1 MKRLPTLALASIL
14 LAGSAGVLGG
24 CAVDADRRLVE
35 GVVEEWEA
43 PPFYTLPAPLPA
55 GDPGEIVRSEPI
67 SSTMLGTKAW
77 RVLYHSTDLNGT
89 SILVSG
95 VVVAPDG
102 PAPGGGR
109 TVVAWAHPTT
119 GAAPRC
125 APSVGLDPFDFI
137 EGLRALI
144 SAGYVVAATDYPGMG
159 AAGPKS
165 YLVGES
171 EGHSVLDAARAAQ
184 HLPEAG
190 ASSNV
195 LLWGHSQGGQ
205 AALFAAQ
212 DAAAYAPELS
222 LGAVAVAAPATDLA
236 ALLDNDIV
244 DVSGVTLS
252 SYALDAYSKVYESRG
267 ATLGSVLTPE
277 GIVATPTMADFCL
290 FGQNAKLR
298 DIAAPLVGKYFS
310 ADPRTVEPW
319 AAVLAENSPGASPIS
334 VPLFIAQGDADAL
347 VSPATT
353 RTYAD
358 QRCAAGERV
367 TYSALPGVGHGEVA
381 LKSVDRVVEWFGQV
395 RAGAPLESGC

>member
-1 MKRLPTLALASIL
+1 MKRLLTLALAGAMVL
-14 LAGSAGVLGG
+14 LSG

-35 GVVEEWEA
+35 GVVDEWQA
-43 PPFYTLPAPLPA
+43 PAFYTLPDPLPE
-55 GDPGEIVRSEPI
+55 GDPGDIVRSEPI
-67 SSTMLGTKAW
+67 SSTMLGAKAW
-77 RVLYHSTDLNGT
+77 RVLYHSTDLDGT
-89 SILVSG
+89 NILVSG

-102 PAPGGGR
+102 PAPDGGR

-125 APSVGLDPFDFI
+125 APSVGLDPFDLI

-159 AAGPKS
+159 ADGPNS
-165 YLVGES
+165 YLVGTS
-171 EGHSVLDAARAAQ
+171 EGHSVLDAARAARQ
-184 HLPEAG
+184 LPDTG
-190 ASSNV
+190 ASSNL

-212 DAAAYAPELS
+212 DVAAYAPDLS

-244 DVSGVTLS
+244 DVSGVALS
-252 SYALDAYSKVYESRG
+252 SYALDAYAGVYKSRG
-267 ATLGSVLTPE
+267 ATLDSVLTPE
-277 GIVATPTMADFCL
+277 GVVATPKMADLCL
-290 FGQNAKLR
+290 FGQNAKLH
-298 DIAAPLVGKYFS
+298 DIATPLVGDYFS

-319 AAVLAENSPGASPIS
+319 ATLLAENSPGASPIAA
-334 VPLFIAQGDADAL
+334 PLFIAQGDADAL

-353 RTYAD
+353 RAFAD

-367 TYSALPGVGHGEVA
+367 TYSALPGVGHAEVA
-381 LKSVDRVVEWFGQV
+381 IKSVDRVIEWFGQV
-395 RAGAPLESGC
+395 RSGAVLESDC